1 MADKETV
8 RREDLIGLVERS
20 ELISILAQEVSA
32 VRHSAESPSMA
43 TISLGAEMSPG
54 ERCVDYKFTLASKMK
69 ASDDTV
75 VADINVAVVA
85 RFNVLGDEQMAN
97 EAVLSA
103 FANEVASMAAYPYL
117 RQYTYDLAARIG
129 LPNFTLGLLKRPG
142 GNQVAASLDV
152 ILGM

>member
-1 MADKETV
+1 MADNETV
-8 RREDLIGLVERS
+8 RREDLIEFVGRS
-20 ELISILAQEVSA
+20 ELISIVAQEVSA
-32 VRHSAESPSMA
+32 VRHSAETPSTV

-54 ERCVDYKFTLASKMK
+54 EGRVDYKFTLTSKMK
-69 ASDDTV
+69 NSDEAL
-75 VADINVAVVA
+75 VADINVTVVA
-85 RFNVLGDEQMAN
+85 RFDVISGEVADD

-117 RQYTYDLAARIG
+117 RQYSYDLAGRIG

-142 GNQVAASLDV
+142 GNQVSASLDV

>member
-8 RREDLIGLVERS
+8 RREDLIALVERS
-20 ELISILAQEVSA
+20 ELISIVAQEVSA
-32 VRHSAESPSMA
+32 VRHSGANPSTA
-43 TISLGAEMSPG
+43 AISLEAEMSPG
-54 ERCVDYKFTLASKMK
+54 EGRVDYKFTMATNMK
-69 ASDDTV
+69 GGGDV
-75 VADINVAVVA
+75 LVADINVTVVA
-85 RFNVLGDEQMAN
+85 RFEVSGGEVEG

-117 RQYTYDLAARIG
+117 RQHTYDLAGRIG